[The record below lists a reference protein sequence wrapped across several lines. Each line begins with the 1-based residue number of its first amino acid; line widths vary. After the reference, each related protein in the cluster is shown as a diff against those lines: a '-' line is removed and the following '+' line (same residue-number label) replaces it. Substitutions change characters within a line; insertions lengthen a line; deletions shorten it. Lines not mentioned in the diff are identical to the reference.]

1 MINPH
6 WWLQIIRR
14 VEKIVS
20 CALAVTMAWLYLWS
34 VFWTDQE
41 GRVQAIS
48 FMILVVFLGVMIEGT
63 VWCVNMYLL
72 EVIDDTKSDE
82 DYKKI
87 QEGRWP
93 SG

>member
-1 MINPH
+1 M
-6 WWLQIIRR
+6 
-14 VEKIVS
+14 
-20 CALAVTMAWLYLWS
+20 
-34 VFWTDQE
+34 
-41 GRVQAIS
+41 QAIS